1 MDDIINYAK
10 QHKVSIAEAMR
21 KNFIEPLQEKEEY
34 KKLMNK
40 EYGISNE
47 APKDVIATYNGE
59 SVIASYDQNGHIKLS
74 SPLTNQ
80 TIAPQSG
87 SGMKGAGLRNN
98 NP

>member
-1 MDDIINYAK
+1 M
-10 QHKVSIAEAMR
+10 
-21 KNFIEPLQEKEEY
+21 
-34 KKLMNK
+34 
-40 EYGISNE
+40 
-47 APKDVIATYNGE
+47 IATYNGE